1 MLLKY
6 VGKQLLVIENS
17 ILGQHIDQLMTQPI
31 LSLIYIH
38 VLS

>member
-1 MLLKY
+1 MPLKY

-17 ILGQHIDQLMTQPI
+17 ILGQHIDQLMAQPI
-31 LSLIYIH
+31 LPQIPIR